1 MESIFLR
8 LINQKS
14 IYNSNFN
21 VIKMD
26 FYWLIYMLFIISV
39 PSTLSL
45 DLSHSPW
52 IISKDCVIERLYLR
66 GRFARCLKPDCR
78 QYTYVQLRWRR
89 EVLLAESCPH
99 SEPALH
105 SRQTE
110 LPLTGSANR
119 PSRKGGK
126 LFLPPG
132 ASEYRW
138 KLWLRPSGK

>member
-119 PSRKGGK
+119 PSRKGRK